1 MLKKFKEGRKR
12 ALKDDH
18 VKIAAFAILIYLF
31 PADLFL
37 SILFNIGT
45 KHYVIYSR
53 SHKGE

>member
-12 ALKDDH
+12 ALKDNH
-18 VKIAAFAILIYLF
+18 VKIASFTILTYLF

-45 KHYVIYSR
+45 KHYAIYSR